1 MARHRYGENVIEEAP
16 GTEAKTPPEPMN
28 EEEIRRKE
36 GELKDAKARDLAAKR
51 AKRWD
56 ERPDLGRLIYE
67 IMQAIKFA
75 KEIKHG

>member
-1 MARHRYGENVIEEAP
+1 VARHRYGENVIEEAP
-16 GTEAKTPPEPMN
+16 GTEAKTPPEALTQ
-28 EEEIRRKE
+28 EEIQRKE

-67 IMQAIKFA
+67 IMQAIKLA

>member
-1 MARHRYGENVIEEAP
+1 MARNRHRGNVIEDGE
-16 GTEAKTPPEPMN
+16 GTERETPPEALTD
-28 EEEIRRKE
+28 EEITAKE
-36 GELKDAKARDLAAKR
+36 AELKDAKARDLAAKR

-75 KEIKHG
+75 KELKHG

>member
-1 MARHRYGENVIEEAP
+1 VARHRYEGNVIEDAP
-16 GTEAKTPPEPMN
+16 GTEVKTPPDAMTQ
-28 EEEIRRKE
+28 EELQRKE

-51 AKRWD
+51 AKRWE

-75 KEIKHG
+75 KELKHG

>member
-1 MARHRYGENVIEEAP
+1 VARSRHRGNVIEDGEGGERELPSEAL
-16 GTEAKTPPEPMN
+16 TD
-28 EEEIRRKE
+28 EEIAAKE
-36 GELKDAKARDLAAKR
+36 TELKEAKARDLAAKR

-75 KEIKHG
+75 KELKHG